1 MTNSYNNALP
11 ALETVRIRDEFWGR
25 TMDLVRNNV
34 VPYQW
39 EALNDR
45 IEGAAKSHCIEN
57 FRIAAGQAEGEF
69 FGCVFQDSDLGK
81 WMEAAAYLLSQ
92 EPDPELEAICD
103 EAVALMGAA
112 QQADGYLNTYFT
124 VKDPQG
130 RWTNLKDWHEL
141 YCAGHLMEG
150 AVAYYEATGKREFL
164 DIMCRY
170 ADYIDSVFGPEEGK
184 KHGYPGHEE
193 IELAL
198 VKLYRATG
206 ERRYLNLAAYFIN
219 TRGTKPYYFDQEGEA
234 REGEAYR
241 QHIPGYGSNPGY
253 EYYQAHK
260 PVREQKDITGH
271 AVRAMYL
278 CTGMA
283 EVARETGDESL
294 MQACRT
300 LFDSVVNRNMYV
312 TGAIGSNESY
322 ERFSFDY
329 HLPNDTVYG
338 ETCAAIG
345 LVFFARSML
354 TLEKKAVYADVMERC
369 LYNGVISGMSLD
381 GKSFF
386 YVNPLE
392 VWPEA
397 VAKVPNL
404 YQHVA
409 LPRQKWFGCACCPPN
424 LARLVASLGKYTYDY
439 NGDTLYVHL
448 YVGGAIDC
456 GMVHMDVD
464 SRLPWE
470 GRVTFNLSAENEELD
485 LALRIP
491 AWCQGQFTIT
501 LNGKTL
507 PSEIGED
514 GYAHIRRTWGE
525 ADEIAVEF
533 AMPVLVLRSHP
544 ALRENVGKA
553 ALQRGP
559 VVYCMEEADNGPKLH
574 EFLLDPQAP
583 VSFQYEAEL
592 LGGVGTLTCTGRRLV
607 EKDAAL
613 YTAQAPETEPATA
626 KLVPYYAWDNRGVGE
641 LMVWMH
647 TL

>member
-1 MTNSYNNALP
+1 MQNPYNSILP
-11 ALETVRIRDEFWGR
+11 PLETVSIRDAFWGR

-57 FRIAAGQAEGEF
+57 FRIAAGLAEGEF
-69 FGCVFQDSDLGK
+69 YGRVFQDSDLGK

-92 EPDPELEAICD
+92 ESDPELEAICD

-112 QQADGYLNTYFT
+112 QQPDGYLNTYFT
-124 VKDPQG
+124 VKAPG
-130 RWTNLKDWHEL
+130 ARWTNLRDWHEL

-150 AVAYYEATGKREFL
+150 AVAYYEATGKRAYL
-164 DIMCRY
+164 DIMCRF
-170 ADYIDSVFGPEEGK
+170 ADYICSVFGPEDGK
-184 KHGYPGHEE
+184 MKGYPGHEE

-198 VKLYRATG
+198 VKLYRVTG
-206 ERRYLNLAAYFIN
+206 EKRYLDLASFFIDQ
-219 TRGTKPYYFDQEGEA
+219 RGTQPHYFDIEGIA
-234 REGEAYR
+234 RDPEYLTRPKAPNDFW
-241 QHIPGYGSNPGY
+241 PGYAYNQS
-253 EYYQAHK
+253 HL

-294 MQACRT
+294 AQACRT
-300 LFDSVVNRNMYV
+300 LFDSTVNRNMYI
-312 TGAIGSNESY
+312 TGSIGSNENF

-329 HLPNDTVYG
+329 HLPNDTIYG

-354 TLEKKAVYADVMERC
+354 TLEKKSVYADVMERC

-397 VAKVPNL
+397 VHQVPNL
-404 YQHVA
+404 YNHVD

-439 NGDTLYVHL
+439 DGRTLYTHL
-448 YVGGAIDC
+448 YVGGSIDV
-456 GMVHMDVD
+456 GMVHMDVE
-464 SRLPWE
+464 SGMPWS
-470 GRVTFNLSAENEELD
+470 GSVKITISAEGEAMD

-491 AWCQGQFTIT
+491 AWCRGKYTAAV
-501 LNGKTL
+501 NGAAV
-507 PSEIGED
+507 SCREED
-514 GYAHIRRTWGE
+514 GYAHIDRVWG
-525 ADEIAVEF
+525 ATDEVALEF
-533 AMPVLVLRSHP
+533 AMPIMTVHSHP
-544 ALRENVGKA
+544 ALRANIGRA
-553 ALQRGP
+553 AIQRGP
-559 VVYCMEEADNGPKLH
+559 IVYCMEEADNGSDLH
-574 EFLLDPQAP
+574 TFLLDTAAP
-583 VSFQYEAEL
+583 LSFAFENGL
-592 LGGVGTLTCTGRRLV
+592 LGGVGVVTASGVRLTAASRDLYIA
-607 EKDAAL
+607 DAP
-613 YTAQAPETEPATA
+613 TSTPATA
-626 KLVPYYAWDNRGVGE
+626 RLIPYYAWANRGEGE
-641 LMVWMH
+641 LMVWLH